1 MKVIVKALIVMFLAI
16 SFAIDA
22 AELEPLKQF
31 VNRKP
36 FFLSD
41 KNDTELIASRCS
53 ALYLVLSSR
62 TEAVPKSKELKGIAN
77 DYADRAGVYDE
88 VREVISKI
96 TKSPQNQ
103 QKEFA
108 QSYAD
113 TTLMNWKQSN
123 DIFKGIVNDD
133 LDVCRDNYPYFK
145 KLAVN
150 LSKETKK

>member
-1 MKVIVKALIVMFLAI
+1 LKILAKALIVVLGAI
-16 SFAIDA
+16 AYPIDA

-31 VNRKP
+31 INRKP
-36 FFLSD
+36 SFLSD

-62 TEAVPKSKELKGIAN
+62 TEAVPKSNELKGIATE
-77 DYADRAGVYDE
+77 YADRAGVYDE
-88 VREVISKI
+88 VREVISKV

-113 TTLMNWKQSN
+113 TTLKNWKQSN
-123 DIFKGIVNDD
+123 DIFKGIVSDD
-133 LDVCRDNYPYFK
+133 LDVCRDSYPYFK
-145 KLAVN
+145 KLSIN
-150 LSKETKK
+150 LSQDLKK

>member
-1 MKVIVKALIVMFLAI
+1 MNGIVKALIVMFLAI
-16 SFAIDA
+16 SYPINA

-31 VNRKP
+31 INRKP
-36 FFLSD
+36 LFLSD

-62 TEAVPKSKELKGIAN
+62 TEAVPKSKELKGIATE
-77 DYADRAGVYDE
+77 YADRAGVYDE
-88 VREVISKI
+88 VREVISKV

-113 TTLMNWKQSN
+113 TTWKIGN
-123 DIFKGIVNDD
+123 KVTIFLKGLWAMI
-133 LDVCRDNYPYFK
+133 
-145 KLAVN
+145 
-150 LSKETKK
+150 

>member
-1 MKVIVKALIVMFLAI
+1 MNGIVKALIVIFLAI
-16 SFAIDA
+16 SYPIDA

-31 VNRKP
+31 INRKP
-36 FFLSD
+36 LFLAD
-41 KNDTELIASRCS
+41 KNDTKFVASRCS

-62 TEAVPKSKELKGIAN
+62 AEDISKSKDLRDIAL
-77 DYADRAGVYDE
+77 DYADRAVTYDR
-88 VREVISKI
+88 VREIVSKV
-96 TKSPQNQ
+96 TESSRTQ

-113 TTLMNWKQSN
+113 ITLTNWKQSG
-123 DIFKGIVNDD
+123 DVFKGIISDD
-133 LDVCRDNYPYFK
+133 LDVCLDNYVYFK

>member
-1 MKVIVKALIVMFLAI
+1 MNGIVKALIVMFLAI
-16 SFAIDA
+16 SYPIDA

-31 VNRKP
+31 INRKP
-36 FFLSD
+36 LFLSD

-62 TEAVPKSKELKGIAN
+62 AETVPKSKELKDIAT
-77 DYADRAGVYDE
+77 DYGDRAGVYNE
-88 VREVISKI
+88 VREVISKV

-113 TTLMNWKQSN
+113 TTLKNWKQSN

-133 LDVCRDNYPYFK
+133 LDVCRDNYAYFK

>member
-1 MKVIVKALIVMFLAI
+1 MFLAI
-16 SFAIDA
+16 SYPIDA
-22 AELEPLKQF
+22 AELETLKQF
-31 VNRKP
+31 INRKP
-36 FFLSD
+36 SFLSD

-62 TEAVPKSKELKGIAN
+62 AETVPKSKELKGIAA
-77 DYADRAGVYDE
+77 DYGHRAGVYDE
-88 VREVISKI
+88 VREVISKV
-96 TKSPQNQ
+96 TRSPQNQ

-113 TTLMNWKQSN
+113 TTLKNWKQSN

-133 LDVCRDNYPYFK
+133 LDVCRDNYAYFK

-150 LSKETKK
+150 LSKEIKK

>member
-1 MKVIVKALIVMFLAI
+1 MNGIVKALIVMFLAI
-16 SFAIDA
+16 SFPIDA

-31 VNRKP
+31 INRKP
-36 FFLSD
+36 LFLSD

-62 TEAVPKSKELKGIAN
+62 TEAVPKSKELKGIATE
-77 DYADRAGVYDE
+77 YADRAGVYDE
-88 VREVISKI
+88 VREVISKV

-108 QSYAD
+108 QSYANA
-113 TTLMNWKQSN
+113 TLMNWKQSN

>member
-1 MKVIVKALIVMFLAI
+1 MKVIVKALIVTLLAI
-16 SFAIDA
+16 SYPIDA

-31 VNRKP
+31 INRKP
-36 FFLSD
+36 SFLSD

-62 TEAVPKSKELKGIAN
+62 TETVPKSKDLKGIATE
-77 DYADRAGVYDE
+77 YADLAGVYDE
-88 VREVISKI
+88 VREVISKV

-113 TTLMNWKQSN
+113 TTLKNWKQSN

-133 LDVCRDNYPYFK
+133 LDVCRDNYAYFK

-150 LSKETKK
+150 LSQETKK